1 MPVDITHRKLRNQ
14 ANLEGSRFFEL
25 YERLSLGKVDSGDEY
40 QELLSYAIIF
50 LRQGDDTVEKL
61 GYRIALQYS
70 LDTADFEPLMD
81 IADHRELMPVIAAIR
96 QAHPSAVEESS
107 LRRVLGIAHSASFTT
122 DGGVTRT
129 REQLALRAF
138 NTSNTNA
145 AIIAPTSY
153 GKSEM
158 MTDRALASLPGAVCI
173 VVPSKAL
180 IAQTKTEL
188 VRLMRQ
194 RDISTRVISHP
205 EAYNRDSSFVAILTQ
220 ERLHK
225 LFVDNPAL
233 QLDQLLV
240 DEAQNVLSN
249 DARSLELSQVILVAR
264 ARNASMQVAYY
275 TPFLENPEVLRHVNG
290 VDSEVRS
297 RTVTEQVK
305 VEQFLTG
312 EPGKPLHV
320 FDQFLGRAFET
331 TLSVPE
337 DDADAV
343 ITFAGARTIVYLNKP
358 RDAQDMARRI
368 ATKVAITDEAVT
380 PSAEKAIEAIGDL
393 VDKDYLL
400 VDVIRSGVLF
410 HHGQIPEV
418 LRQYVENLFR
428 EDQSPQPRYLVTTS
442 TLLEGVNTPADTMI
456 LLSPDRGRGHLA
468 RSAFRN
474 LVGRVAR
481 FSQIFAPGEPKLSL
495 LLPKIYILKS
505 SYART
510 DWNPLN
516 WLRDRADPSKPATDP
531 VENPLLESGPV
542 DQPRIE
548 ALERLEN
555 IESGA
560 SGLEDPRLAQTNFGR
575 LCFRHGAH
583 DFDVFRY
590 ERLMQ
595 DRADERANQVVSTA
609 AELITLIVELFLTGV
624 ELGPGNDGLER
635 IRDDQAA
642 RNFYAMFLAWRAA
655 GDPLKLMIGRYL
667 KYWMGQHDDLIWVGT
682 KWGEVKKFATE
693 HANAYV
699 HRSRK
704 SRGALV
710 NLAIVRIKAEFDFL
724 DYSLMKYLEIM
735 FSLDLVDETF
745 YLKLKYG
752 TADRYVITLL
762 RNGMSFELAH
772 LVADSYRPFVSVD
785 IQANTIELRPGLL
798 EAMES
803 GTANDILM
811 FEVRGLVGAQA
822 QA

>member
-1 MPVDITHRKLRNQ
+1 MAVDITHRKLRNQ
-14 ANLEGSRFFEL
+14 ANLEGSRFLEL
-25 YERLSLGKVDSGDEY
+25 YERMSLGATLSGDEY

-50 LRQGDDTVEKL
+50 LRQGDATVEKL

-70 LDTADFEPLMD
+70 LDTADFDPLLD
-81 IADHRELMPVIAAIR
+81 IADHRELMPVIAAIHK
-96 QAHPSAVEESS
+96 AHPGVLEDDS
-107 LRRVLGIAHSASFTT
+107 LHRVIGVAHSKNFTS
-122 DGGVTRT
+122 DGITRT

-138 NTSNTNA
+138 NTMNAHA

-180 IAQTKTEL
+180 IAQTKAEL

-194 RDISTRVISHP
+194 RDISARVISHP
-205 EAYNRDSSFVAILTQ
+205 EAYNGEPSFVAILTQ

-225 LFVDNPAL
+225 LFVDNPGL
-233 QLDQLLV
+233 KIDQLLI
-240 DEAQNVLSN
+240 DEAQNVLSD
-249 DARSLELSQVILVAR
+249 DARALELSQVILVAR
-264 ARNASMQVAYY
+264 ARKADLQIAYY

-290 VDSEVRS
+290 ADEQVRA
-297 RTVTEQVK
+297 RTVNEQVK
-305 VEQFLTG
+305 IEQFLVGTPG
-312 EPGKPLHV
+312 ESLHV
-320 FDQFLGRAFET
+320 FDQFLARSFET
-331 TLSVPE
+331 PRAIPA

-343 ITFAGARTIVYLNKP
+343 ITFAGHRTIVYLNKP
-358 RDAQDMARRI
+358 RDAQDLARRI
-368 ATKVAITDEAVT
+368 AMKTAPANDAIA
-380 PSAEKAIEAIGDL
+380 SAAAKAIEAISDL
-393 VDKDYLL
+393 IDKDYLL

-418 LRQYVENLFR
+418 LRQYVESLFR
-428 EDQSPQPRYLVTTS
+428 EDRSPDNRYLVTTS
-442 TLLEGVNTPADTMI
+442 TLLEGVNTPADTMV
-456 LLSPDRGRGHLA
+456 LLSPDRGRGYLA

-481 FSQIFAPGEPKLSL
+481 FSQIFSMDTPKLSL
-495 LLPKIYILKS
+495 LVPKVYVFKS
-505 SYART
+505 SYAPKR
-510 DWNPLN
+510 WNPLD
-516 WLRDRADPSKPATDP
+516 WLEDRADPSKSASDS

-560 SGLEDPRLAQTNFGR
+560 SGLEGARLAQTHLGR

-590 ERLMQ
+590 ELLMH
-595 DRADERANQVVSTA
+595 ERAADRTGDLVSTA
-609 AELITLIVELFLTGV
+609 DDLIALIVDIFLTGV
-624 ELGPGNDGLER
+624 ELGRNTDDLER
-635 IRDDQAA
+635 IRDEQGA
-642 RNFYAMFLAWRAA
+642 RNFYAMFLSWRAE

-667 KYWMGQHDDLIWVGT
+667 THWNRQRDDLIWVGS
-682 KWGEVKKFATE
+682 KWGEVKRFETE
-693 HANAYV
+693 HTSAYV
-699 HRSRK
+699 RRSTK

-710 NLAIVRIKAEFDFL
+710 NLAIVRIKAELDFL
-724 DYSLMKYLEIM
+724 DYSLMKYLEIL
-735 FSLDLVDETF
+735 FSLELVEETF

-772 LVADSYRPFVSVD
+772 LVAESYREFVGAD
-785 IQANTIELRPGLL
+785 TAANTMELRPGLL
-798 EAMES
+798 EAIES
-803 GTANDILM
+803 ANINDILL
-811 FEVRGLVGAQA
+811 FEVRGLIGAQA
-822 QA
+822 

>member
-1 MPVDITHRKLRNQ
+1 MPIEITHRKLRHQ
-14 ANLEGSRFFEL
+14 TNLEGSRFLDL
-25 YERLSLGKVDSGDEY
+25 YMRMSLGESLSGDEY

-50 LRQGDDTVEKL
+50 LRQGDATVEKL

-70 LDTADFEPLMD
+70 LDTADFEPLLD
-81 IADHRELMPVIAAIR
+81 IADHRELMPVIAAIHK
-96 QAHPSAVEESS
+96 AHPAVLEDNS
-107 LRRVLGIAHSASFTT
+107 LHRILGVAHSKNFTSE
-122 DGGVTRT
+122 GITRT

-138 NTSNTNA
+138 NTRNAHA

-180 IAQTKTEL
+180 IAQTKAEL

-194 RDISTRVISHP
+194 RDVSARVISHP
-205 EAYNRDSSFVAILTQ
+205 EAYNGESSFIAILTQ

-233 QLDQLLV
+233 QISQLLI
-240 DEAQNVLSN
+240 DEAQNVLSD

-264 ARNASMQVAYY
+264 ARNANMQVAYY

-290 VDSEVRS
+290 ADSQVRS
-297 RTVTEQVK
+297 RTVSEQVK
-305 VEQFLTG
+305 VEQFLAGQPG
-312 EPGKPLHV
+312 ESLQV
-320 FDQFLGRAFET
+320 FDQFLARSFET
-331 TLSVPE
+331 SQTIPSDD
-337 DDADAV
+337 DDAVMA
-343 ITFAGARTIVYLNKP
+343 FAGPRTIVYLNKP

-368 ATKVAITDEAVT
+368 ASKVAPTSGAIA
-380 PSAEKAIEAIGDL
+380 PAAAKAIEAISDL
-393 VDKDYLL
+393 IDKDYLL

-428 EDQSPQPRYLVTTS
+428 EDESQETRYLVTTS

-456 LLSPDRGRGHLA
+456 LLSPDRGRGYLA

-481 FSQIFAPGEPKLSL
+481 FSQIFSAEAPNLSL
-495 LLPKIYILKS
+495 LVPKVYVLKS
-505 SYART
+505 SYAPKL
-510 DWNPLN
+510 WNPLD
-516 WLRDRADPSKPATDP
+516 WLGDRADPSKSASDP

-560 SGLEDPRLAQTNFGR
+560 SGLEGARLAQTEVGR

-590 ERLMQ
+590 ELLMQ
-595 DRADERANQVVSTA
+595 ERSEARATQAVSTA
-609 AELITLIVELFLTGV
+609 DDLMSLIVEVFLTGV
-624 ELGPGNDGLER
+624 ELGRDSDELER
-635 IRDDQAA
+635 IRDEQAA
-642 RNFYAMFLAWRAA
+642 RNFYAMFLSWRAS

-667 KYWMGQHDDLIWVGT
+667 KYWEGQQSDLIWVGS
-682 KWGEVKKFATE
+682 KWGEVKRFSTE
-693 HANAYV
+693 HTNAYV
-699 HRSRK
+699 RRSTK

-710 NLAIVRIKAEFDFL
+710 NLAIVRIKAELDFL
-724 DYSLMKYLEIM
+724 DYNLMKYLEIL
-735 FSLDLVDETF
+735 FSLGLVEETF

-752 TADRYVITLL
+752 TADRFVIALL

-772 LVADSYRPFVSVD
+772 LIAESYRELVGVD
-785 IQANTIELRPGLL
+785 IAANTIELRPGLL
-798 EAMES
+798 EAME
-803 GTANDILM
+803 GANTNDILL
-811 FEVRGLVGAQA
+811 FEVRGLVGAQG
-822 QA
+822 